1 MEMAAI
7 RALTPAQRSQL
18 WVEFQDAIE
27 SMERAAIHRA
37 HPLLD
42 ANTKT
47 ALLIKRRHG
56 VNLAAM
62 VFPGID
68 LTGLR

>member
-7 RALTPAQRSQL
+7 RALSPAQRSQL
-18 WVEFQDAIE
+18 WAEFQDAIE
-27 SMERAAIHRA
+27 SMERSAIHRA
-37 HPLLD
+37 HPQLD
-42 ANTKT
+42 ADTMT

-56 VNLAAM
+56 ANLAAM
-62 VFPGID
+62 VFPSID